1 MRSEELLDIVLA
13 RPFKPFRFTFTTGET
28 YDLTASGNDDGG
40 TQLSDIWRTQVQ
52 EDVRIAD
59 RQFHMSLLHIVKV
72 EPIVKGPKSENGKR
86 KNK

>member
-28 YDLTASGNDDGG
+28 YDLMHPEMMMVGRSLVTFGVPSA
-40 TQLSDIWRTQVQ
+40 
-52 EDVRIAD
+52 EDVRITD